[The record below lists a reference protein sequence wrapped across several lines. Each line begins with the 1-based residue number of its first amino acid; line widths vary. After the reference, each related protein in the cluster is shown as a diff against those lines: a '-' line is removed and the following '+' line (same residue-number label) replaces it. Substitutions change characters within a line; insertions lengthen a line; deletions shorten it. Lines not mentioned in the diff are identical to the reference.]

1 MRSDRIQEIY
11 NGLQAV
17 TERRK
22 RDAIYT
28 ALGYT
33 SNLDLAAEFRA
44 EDLNDL
50 LAKYLP
56 AGVLRAM
63 RPAERIRTME
73 DLLETVVYYCL
84 QGIGG
89 EVDIE
94 DPDLVR
100 ALFPCVN
107 AIGGTG
113 VQAALAL
120 DRLGAGSIVHLTDDS
135 KEVLEQLASPNIRMP
150 LADGT
155 LGGASDVQGRGPQ
168 ETHVILQFRRGS
180 RIVLGEQEEEIP
192 ASNRLILTRNTVNHI
207 LPLDENFLHWVEAHS
222 QQVSSLVLSSFNSIL
237 DPEILRHRLGRILE
251 HVERYRRKN
260 PQGTVYFE
268 DAHYHDRQIRR
279 LCMETVYPHTD
290 IVGMNEEELL
300 HTLDMYQVP
309 VKIEDIFSKSG
320 ITHAIHTGSNK
331 EGLELTLKAVKN
343 ELNLPSIAYKDY
355 VEKGM
360 PYEMIFTNLVDTD
373 MLYGHRNDAA
383 GYGRAIE
390 EIDTYLPAIT
400 EAMTDDD
407 MLIITADHGCDPCV
421 EGTDHTREKVPV
433 LVYTKQEHG
442 KALGTLI
449 GFDNVAKF
457 VKEWIM

>member
-309 VKIEDIFSKSG
+309 VKIEDIFSCVNGVEYLLNRFG
-320 ITHAIHTGSNK
+320 ISKGILVHT
-331 EGLELTLKAVKN
+331 
-343 ELNLPSIAYKDY
+343 KDY
-355 VEKGM
+355 AMFVGDPGSADIEKGM
-360 PYEMIFTNLVDTD
+360 V
-373 MLYGHRNDAA
+373 YGCLMATARAVFGVYA
-383 GYGRAIE
+383 GDRQIRK
-390 EIDTYLPAIT
+390 IL
-400 EAMTDDD
+400 
-407 MLIITADHGCDPCV
+407 
-421 EGTDHTREKVPV
+421 EGTLSRTGLEMLEQIRQSSLRERVILVPTYA
-433 LVYTKQEHG
+433 LDRPKYTIG
-442 KALGTLI
+442 LGDCFTAGVQLC
-449 GFDNVAKF
+449 F
-457 VKEWIM
+457 